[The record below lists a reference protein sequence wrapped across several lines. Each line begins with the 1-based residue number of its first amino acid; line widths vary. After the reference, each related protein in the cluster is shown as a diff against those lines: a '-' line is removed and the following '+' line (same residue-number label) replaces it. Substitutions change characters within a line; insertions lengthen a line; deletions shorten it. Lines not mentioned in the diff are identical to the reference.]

1 MVAMG
6 HRRTLAVALAVVAGS
21 SLLTGTAEAGVP
33 FEVQSLDGTGNNR
46 SHPGWGVAGANYSR
60 VAPAHYAD
68 GIGVPVGGPG
78 ARYLSNR
85 VFADGGVTTPSARVT
100 QWGTAW
106 GQFLDHSFGLRAS
119 GNEQGTIPFVNGA
132 AMEDFH
138 SDIPFVPFGRSAVA
152 PGTGVTTPREQ
163 PNELNSY
170 LDAEAV
176 YGTGPDRLAWMRDG
190 AKLLMP
196 DDLLPRRDARGD
208 VNTAPRAD
216 DPVGMGARAVVTG
229 DDRGNENVSLTAVQT
244 LFARE
249 HNRIVSLLPS
259 WLPEEQRFQLA
270 RRVVIATQQH
280 ITYTEFL
287 PAMGVRLAPY
297 RGYDPSVDATL
308 SNEFATVGYRAHSML
323 RGNVLV
329 KTSAARYSSAELD
342 ALRAKGATV
351 VTSGNRVEITIP
363 PALGAFRP
371 ELVGEVR
378 LGPLLQGLSLQ
389 AQARNDERI
398 DDVVRSL
405 ALTPGGCEPNCP
417 TAIFDIAAIDVE
429 RGRDH
434 GIASYND
441 LRQAYGLAPKASF
454 RAVTGEATEAFPVD
468 PELTPGAEIDD
479 PDSLDFV
486 GPDVRRTSVA
496 ARLKAL
502 YGDVSTLD
510 AFVGMVSEPHM
521 PGTEFGEL
529 QLAIWTKQFTAMRDG
544 DRFFYGNDPVLAMVK
559 QRFGIDYRHDLGDL
573 IALNTDVPRRD
584 LARDVFRTS

>member
-1 MVAMG
+1 MG
-6 HRRTLAVALAVVAGS
+6 HRRSLGVVLAVVAGS
-21 SLLTGTAEAGVP
+21 SLLTGTAGAGVP

-46 SHPGWGVAGANYSR
+46 AHPEWGAAGGNYSR

-68 GIGVPVGGPG
+68 GIGQPVTGPG

-85 VFADGGVTTPSARVT
+85 VFADGGVTQPSERIT

-119 GNEQGTIPFVNGA
+119 SNEPGSIPFVNGA
-132 AMEDFH
+132 PMEDH
-138 SDIPFVPFGRSAVA
+138 RSDIPFVPFSRSAAA

-176 YGTGPDRLAWMRDG
+176 YGNQPDRLTWMRDG

-196 DDLLPRRDARGD
+196 DNLLPRRDARGD
-208 VNTAPRAD
+208 VSTAPGAD

-287 PAMGVRLAPY
+287 PALGVRLAPY

-323 RGNVLV
+323 RGDVLV
-329 KTSAARYSSAELD
+329 RTELSRYSAEQLD
-342 ALRAKGATV
+342 ALRAKGARV
-351 VTSGNRVEITIP
+351 VTRGDQVEITIP

-371 ELVGEVR
+371 ELVGEVQ
-378 LGPLLQGLSLQ
+378 LGPLLKGLASQ
-389 AQARNDERI
+389 AQARNDEQI

-405 ALTPGGCEPNCP
+405 ALTQPGCGSNCL

-434 GIASYND
+434 GMPSYNE
-441 LRQAYGLAPKASF
+441 LRKAYGLAPKASF
-454 RAVTGEATEAFPVD
+454 QDLTGESTEEFPAD
-468 PELTPGAEIDD
+468 PELTPGAEVDD
-479 PDSLDFV
+479 PDSIDFV
-486 GPDVRRTSVA
+486 RPGVRRTSVA

-510 AFVGMVSEPHM
+510 AFVGMGAEPHV

-529 QLAIWTKQFTAMRDG
+529 QLAIWRVQFTAMRDG
-544 DRFFYGNDPVLAMVK
+544 DRFYLGNDPVLAMVER
-559 QRFGIDYRHDLGDL
+559 RFGIDHRNGLGDL

-584 LARDVFRTS
+584 LARNVFRTS

>member
-1 MVAMG
+1 MG
-6 HRRTLAVALAVVAGS
+6 HRRSLALVVAVVAGS
-21 SLLTGTAEAGVP
+21 SLLTGTATGARFG

-46 SHPGWGVAGANYSR
+46 AHPEWGRAGADYSR
-60 VAPAHYAD
+60 VAGVRYAD

-78 ARYLSNR
+78 PRYVSNR
-85 VFADGGVTTPSARVT
+85 VFADGGVTRTSERGVS

-106 GQFLDHSFGLRAS
+106 GQFLDHSFGLRV
-119 GNEQGTIPFVNGA
+119 GGGEQGVIPFVNGA
-132 AMEDFH
+132 PMEDFH
-138 SDIPFVPFGRSAVA
+138 SDIPVVPFGRSAA
-152 PGTGVTTPREQ
+152 SPGTGVTTPRQ
-163 PNELNSY
+163 QGNELNSY

-176 YGTGPDRLAWMRDG
+176 YGHVPDRLTWMRDG
-190 AKLLMP
+190 ARLLMP

-208 VNTAPRAD
+208 ITTAPGVD
-216 DPVGMGARAVVTG
+216 DPIGMGARAVVTG

-249 HNRIVSLLPS
+249 HNRIVGLLPT

-270 RRVVIATQQH
+270 RKVVIATQQY

-297 RGYDPSVDATL
+297 RGYDPTVDVAL

-323 RGNVLV
+323 RGNVV
-329 KTSAARYSSAELD
+329 VRTEKARYTGAQLE
-342 ALRAKGATV
+342 ALRGKGARIVETG
-351 VTSGNRVEITIP
+351 TSVEITIP

-371 ELVGEVR
+371 ELVGEVQ
-378 LGPLLQGLSLQ
+378 LGPLLQGLGGQ
-389 AQARNDERI
+389 AQSRNDEQV

-405 ALTPGGCEPNCP
+405 ALTRTGCEPNCQ

-434 GIASYND
+434 GIPAYNE
-441 LRQAYGLAPKASF
+441 LRAAYGLAPRTSF
-454 RAVTGEATEAFPVD
+454 RAVTGESTEEFPAD
-468 PELTPGAEIDD
+468 PELTPGAEVDD
-479 PDSLDFV
+479 PDSIDFV
-486 GPDVRRTSVA
+486 APGVRRTTVA

-502 YGDVSTLD
+502 YGDVGALD
-510 AFVGMVSEPHM
+510 AFVGMGAEPHV

-529 QLAIWTKQFTAMRDG
+529 QLAIWTKQFEAMRDG
-544 DRFFYGNDPVLAMVK
+544 DRFFHANDPVLTVLR

-573 IALNTDVPRRD
+573 IALNTDVPRRQ

>member
-1 MVAMG
+1 MG
-6 HRRTLAVALAVVAGS
+6 HRRSLALVLGVVAGA
-21 SLLTGTAEAGVP
+21 SLLTGTAKAGVS

-46 SHPGWGVAGANYSR
+46 VHPEWGVAGANYLR
-60 VAPAHYAD
+60 VAPANYAD
-68 GIGVPVGGPG
+68 GVGVPVSGPS

-85 VFADGGVTTPSARVT
+85 VFADGGVTRPSERVT

-106 GQFLDHSFGLRAS
+106 GQFLDHSFGLRVGS
-119 GNEQGTIPFVNGA
+119 NEQGLIPFVNGA
-132 AMEDFH
+132 PMEDFH
-138 SDIPFVPFGRSAVA
+138 SDIPVVPFARSAAA

-176 YGTGPDRLAWMRDG
+176 YGTRPDRLAWMREG
-190 AKLLMP
+190 AELLMP
-196 DDLLPRRDARGD
+196 DNLLPRRDARGD
-208 VNTAPRAD
+208 VATAPGAD

-249 HNRIVSLLPS
+249 HNRIVALLPS
-259 WLPEEQRFQLA
+259 WLPDEQRFQLA
-270 RRVVIATQQH
+270 RKVVIATQQH

-287 PAMGVRLAPY
+287 PALGVRLAPY

-329 KTSAARYSSAELD
+329 KTEASRYSARQLD
-342 ALRAKGATV
+342 ALRAKGALV
-351 VTSGNRVEITIP
+351 VTRGSRVEITIP

-371 ELVGEVR
+371 ELVGEVQ
-378 LGPLLQGLSLQ
+378 LGPLLQGLASQ
-389 AQARNDERI
+389 AQSRNDEQI

-405 ALTPGGCEPNCP
+405 ALTPPGCEPNCP

-434 GIASYND
+434 GMPSYNE
-441 LRQAYGLAPKASF
+441 LRKAYGLAPRASF
-454 RAVTGEATEAFPVD
+454 QAITGESTEAFPVD
-468 PELTPGAEIDD
+468 AELTPGAEVDD
-479 PDSLDFV
+479 PDSIDFV
-486 GPDVRRTSVA
+486 RPGVRRTSVA

-510 AFVGMVSEPHM
+510 AFVGMGAEPHVA
-521 PGTEFGEL
+521 GTEFGEL
-529 QLAIWTKQFTAMRDG
+529 QLAIWRKQFTAMRDG
-544 DRFFYGNDPVLAMVK
+544 DRFHLDNDPVLAVVR
-559 QRFGIDYRHDLGDL
+559 QRFGIDHRHGLGDL
-573 IALNTDVPRRD
+573 IALNTDIPRRD
-584 LARDVFRTS
+584 LARNVFRTS

>member
-1 MVAMG
+1 MEPMG
-6 HRRTLAVALAVVAGS
+6 NRRSLAFVLAVVTGS
-21 SLLTGTAEAGVP
+21 SLLTGTAQAGIA
-33 FEVQSLDGTGNNR
+33 FEVQSLDGTGNNLV
-46 SHPGWGVAGANYSR
+46 HAGWGVAGANYSR

-68 GIGVPVGGPG
+68 GIGEPVAGPSP
-78 ARYLSNR
+78 RYLSNR
-85 VFADGGVTTPSARVT
+85 VFADGGVTQPSARVS

-106 GQFLDHSFGLRAS
+106 GQFLDHSFGLRIGGGPQ
-119 GNEQGTIPFVNGA
+119 GNIPFVNGA
-132 AMEDFH
+132 PMEDFH
-138 SDIPFVPFGRSAVA
+138 SDIPFVPFGRSAAA

-163 PNELNSY
+163 PNKLNSY

-176 YGTGPDRLAWMRDG
+176 YGTKPARLAWMRDG

-208 VNTAPRAD
+208 LSTAPAAD

-249 HNRIVSLLPS
+249 HNRVVDLLPS

-270 RRVVIATQQH
+270 RRVVIATQQY

-297 RGYDPSVDATL
+297 RGYDPEVDATL

-329 KTSAARYSSAELD
+329 TTAASRYTPQQLD
-342 ALRAKGATV
+342 ALRAKGALV
-351 VTSGNRVEITIP
+351 VPRGDQVEITIP

-371 ELVGEVR
+371 ELVGEVQ
-378 LGPLLQGLSLQ
+378 LGPLLQGLGSQ
-389 AQARNDERI
+389 AQSRNDEQI

-405 ALTPGGCEPNCP
+405 ALTQAGCEPNCQ

-434 GIASYND
+434 GIPSYNE
-441 LRQAYGLAPKASF
+441 LRKAYGLAPRTSF
-454 RAVTGEATEAFPVD
+454 QAVTGEATEEFPAD
-468 PELTPGAEIDD
+468 PELTPGAEVDD
-479 PDSLDFV
+479 PDSIDFV
-486 GPDVRRTSVA
+486 RPGVRRTSVA

-502 YGDVSTLD
+502 YGDVAGLD
-510 AFVGMVSEPHM
+510 AFVGMVAEPHV

-529 QLAIWTKQFTAMRDG
+529 QLAIWRKQFEAMRDG
-544 DRFFYGNDPVLAMVK
+544 DRFHFGNDPVLTMVRH
-559 QRFGIDYRHDLGDL
+559 RFGVDYRHRLGDL